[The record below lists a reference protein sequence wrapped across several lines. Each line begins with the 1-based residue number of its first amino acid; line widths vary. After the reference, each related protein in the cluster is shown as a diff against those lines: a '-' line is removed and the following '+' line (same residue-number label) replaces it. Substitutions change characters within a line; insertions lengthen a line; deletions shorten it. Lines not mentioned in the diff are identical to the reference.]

1 MSQKRYFVWLALLAI
16 VVILNL
22 PVSASRRVSS
32 TAKDGIAPF
41 QNVMSLVIS
50 NVRNYIRSFARA
62 NRALE
67 EVRDKNLE
75 IARLKTKIESLERL
89 VREEEKLSSLLTF
102 LRESEHDLVLCEV
115 VARNGT
121 AGWWQTLHLNR
132 GAKAGIRSGLAVVT
146 ADGIVGKTVNVSE
159 RTADVLLI
167 TDPKCKVSCEF
178 AESGGFGIMRGG
190 GVDLSGKE
198 KLDLLYN
205 PAPGRMDYIDRDRVV
220 KLHDE
225 VITSGLGGIFPR
237 GIMVGYV
244 SGADVHR
251 SELYRIAEVVPS
263 ADLAKLRY
271 VFVVVETG
279 AEKQDIDMEAGP

>member
-16 VVILNL
+16 VVLLNL
-22 PVSASRRVSS
+22 PVPASRKVSS
-32 TAKDGIAPF
+32 TSKDGIAPF
-41 QNVMSLVIS
+41 QNVMSLVIN
-50 NVRNYIRSFARA
+50 NVRNYFRSLTRA

-67 EVRDKNLE
+67 EVREKNLE
-75 IARLKTKIESLERL
+75 IARLKTKIESLERV
-89 VREEEKLSSLLTF
+89 VREKERLFSLLAF
-102 LRESEHDLVLCEV
+102 LRESEHELVLCEV

-121 AGWWQTLHLNR
+121 AGWWQTLQLNR

-146 ADGIVGKTVNVSE
+146 ADGVVGKTVGVSD

-167 TDPKCKVSCEF
+167 TDPNCKVSCEF
-178 AESGGFGIMRGG
+178 GESGGFGIMRGG

-205 PAPGRMDYIDRDRVV
+205 PAPGRMEYIERDRVV

-237 GIMVGYV
+237 GMRVGYV
-244 SGADVHR
+244 SGVDVHR
-251 SELYRIAEVVPS
+251 SELYKIAEVVPS
-263 ADLAKLRY
+263 ADLGNLRY
-271 VFVVVETG
+271 VFVVETG
-279 AEKQDIDMEAGP
+279 KEGQDKDMGAAP